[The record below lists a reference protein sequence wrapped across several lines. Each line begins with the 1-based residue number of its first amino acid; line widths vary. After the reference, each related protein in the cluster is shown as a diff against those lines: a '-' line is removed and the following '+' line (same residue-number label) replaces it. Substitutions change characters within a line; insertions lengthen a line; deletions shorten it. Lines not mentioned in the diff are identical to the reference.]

1 MVRKAVTVKF
11 AGIDRYIPSTV
22 LSISVEKYRRTSGSI
37 YTVGFCSSVVPG
49 TCGTEAGGT
58 LTVARLANC
67 ISMVIPIKGVT
78 ISEAD

>member
-1 MVRKAVTVKF
+1 MTV
-11 AGIDRYIPSTV
+11 
-22 LSISVEKYRRTSGSI
+22 

-49 TCGTEAGGT
+49 TCGTEADGT

-67 ISMVIPIKGVT
+67 ITMVIPLQGVT

>member
-11 AGIDRYIPSTV
+11 AGAGRYVPSTV
-22 LSISVEKYRRTSGSI
+22 LSISVEKYRRTSDSI
-37 YTVGFCSSVVPG
+37 NAVGFCSSVVPG
-49 TCGTEAGGT
+49 TCGTEAGET

-67 ISMVIPIKGVT
+67 IGNGNPYKGVT